1 MAAFLVRRLLS
12 GLLLILLLTFLTF
25 FVFNEI
31 PTNPA
36 CLVVA
41 CGPHTSTTDE
51 QIREA
56 DHTLGIDRSVF
67 VQYGDF
73 VWKLVRHADLGKAWT
88 QDNQVG
94 SLIGDALPATASL
107 VLGGMVLM
115 LMLALPLSCISA
127 LRPRSPADRSLLAAS
142 VLGLAIHPFVLG
154 LTIRDFFGNQL
165 GIFESGY
172 CPLTGESAGTPVSQN
187 GVFTTVGGC
196 GGPADWAKHM
206 FIPWVVF
213 ALFFLPLYMRM
224 LRVRLLEVF
233 SEPWISTARAKG
245 ASERRVVLGHAMR
258 NAIGPV
264 LPMLAIDAGTAITA
278 AIYVETVF
286 GLSGLG
292 TLAVTAFSGQAGG
305 YDLPLTA
312 GIVVTVGAFVVLLN
326 IAADVAG
333 AWIDPRTRERAARG
347 LIPVPAAVAARPR
360 VQRGLSLAVVAAGL
374 VLLALFVG
382 LGRGKARSGIELGTP
397 VRTLH
402 VNWSD
407 AYPAPGP
414 AALATHVSRIDLGVY
429 GWRVR
434 ATIAN
439 RSGTPVPVENL
450 QVPPAFGG
458 GALGP
463 EPYPNQPISLLVRGP
478 DRFGSIILQVYEAK
492 QFDPPLPATLKPHE
506 TWRGTFAGTGKVKPD
521 SLFYVGFGQFTLN
534 GRPISFSSEKSAT
547 AL

>member
-12 GLLLILLLTFLTF
+12 GLLLIVLLTFLTF

-41 CGPHTSTTDE
+41 CGPHTTTTDE

-56 DHTLGIDRSVF
+56 DHSLGIDRSVF

-88 QDNQVG
+88 REAQVG
-94 SLIGDALPATASL
+94 TLIGDALPATASL

-115 LMLALPLSCISA
+115 MLLALPLGCISA
-127 LRPRSPADRSLLAAS
+127 LRPRSPVDRSLLAAS
-142 VLGLAIHPFVLG
+142 VIGLAVHPFVLG
-154 LTIRDFFGNQL
+154 IAIRDFFGNQL
-165 GIFESGY
+165 GVFETGY
-172 CPLTGESAGTPVSQN
+172 CPLTGTSAGTPVFQN
-187 GVFTTVGGC
+187 GVLTTTPGC
-196 GGPADWAKHM
+196 GGPVDWATHLL
-206 FIPWVVF
+206 IPWIVF

-264 LPMLAIDAGTAITA
+264 LPMLAVDAGTAITA

-292 TLAVTAFSGQAGG
+292 TLAVTAFSGQTGG

-326 IAADVAG
+326 ILADVAG
-333 AWIDPRTRERAARG
+333 AWVDPRTRERAARG
-347 LIPVPAAVAARPR
+347 LIPLPAPVAARPR
-360 VQRGLSLAVVAAGL
+360 LQRGLSVAFVAAAL
-374 VLLALFVG
+374 VLVALIVG

-402 VNWSD
+402 VSWSD
-407 AYPAPGP
+407 VYPTSGAP
-414 AALATHVSRIDLGVY
+414 AIATHVSRIDLGVY
-429 GWRVR
+429 GWRAR

-439 RSGTPVPVENL
+439 RGSARVPVEDV

-458 GALGP
+458 GGP
-463 EPYPNQPISLLVRGP
+463 GPQPYPHQPTSLLVRGQ
-478 DRFGSIILQVYEAK
+478 DRYGSTILQVFDAK
-492 QFDPPLPATLKPHE
+492 EFDPPLPAVLKPHE
-506 TWRGTFAGTGKVKPD
+506 TWRGTFAGTGKVK
-521 SLFYVGFGQFTLN
+521 SGALLFVGFGQFTLDN
-534 GRPISFSSEKSAT
+534 RPISFSTDKSTDAP
-547 AL
+547 

>member
-1 MAAFLVRRLLS
+1 MAAFLVRRVLS
-12 GLLLILLLTFLTF
+12 GVLLIVLLTFLTF
-25 FVFNEI
+25 LVFNEI

-56 DHTLGIDRSVF
+56 DHALGIDRSVF
-67 VQYGDF
+67 VQYGDYI
-73 VWKLVRHADLGKAWT
+73 WKLVRHGDFGKAWT
-88 QDNQVG
+88 RNEQVG
-94 SLIGDALPATASL
+94 TLIGDALPATASL
-107 VLGGMVLM
+107 VVGGMALM
-115 LMLALPLSCISA
+115 LLLALPLGCISA
-127 LRPRSPADRSLLAAS
+127 LRPRSPVDRSLLTVS
-142 VLGLAIHPFVLG
+142 VIGLAIQPFVLG
-154 LTIRDFFGNQL
+154 ITIRDFFGNQL

-172 CPLTGESAGTPVSQN
+172 CPLVGKSAGTPISQG
-187 GVFTTVGGC
+187 GVFTTSPGC
-196 GGPADWAKHM
+196 GGPVDWAKHL
-206 FIPWVVF
+206 FIPWIVF
-213 ALFFLPLYMRM
+213 ALFFLPLYLRM

-245 ASERRVVLGHAMR
+245 ASERRVVLGHALR

-305 YDLPLTA
+305 YDLPLTV
-312 GIVVTVGAFVVLLN
+312 GIVVVVGAFVVLLN

-333 AWIDPRTRERAARG
+333 AWVDPRTRERAAQG

-360 VQRGLSLAVVAAGL
+360 VQRGLTIAVAAAAL

-382 LGRGKARSGIELGTP
+382 LGRGKAGSAIELGRP
-397 VRTLH
+397 VRSLP
-402 VNWSD
+402 VSWSD
-407 AYPAPGP
+407 TYPPTGRP
-414 AALATHVSRIDLGVY
+414 RLATHVSRIDLGVY

-439 RSGTPVPVENL
+439 RSGAAIAVQDL

-458 GALGP
+458 GPPGP
-463 EPYPNQPISLLVRGP
+463 QPYPNQPISLLVRGP
-478 DRFGSIILQVYEAK
+478 DRFGSTILQVFEAK
-492 QFDPPLPATLKPHE
+492 QFDPPLPTVLKPHE
-506 TWRGTFAGTGKVKPD
+506 TWRGTFAGTGKVKPG
-521 SLFYVGFGQFTLN
+521 SLFYAGYGQFLLDN
-534 GRPISFSSEKSAT
+534 RPVSFSTAKSAT
-547 AL
+547 AP

>member
-12 GLLLILLLTFLTF
+12 GLLLIALLTFLTF

-56 DHTLGIDRSVF
+56 DHTLGIDRPVF

-73 VWKLVRHADLGKAWT
+73 MWKLIRHADFGKAWT
-88 QDNQVG
+88 RDEQVG
-94 SLIGDALPATASL
+94 TLIGEALPATASL

-115 LMLALPLSCISA
+115 LLLALPLGCICA
-127 LRPRSPADRSLLAAS
+127 LRPRSPVDRGLLAAS
-142 VLGLAIHPFVLG
+142 VIGLAIQPFVLG
-154 LTIRDFFGNQL
+154 ITIRDFFGNQL

-172 CPLTGESAGTPVSQN
+172 CPLTGKTAGTPISQG
-187 GVFTTVGGC
+187 GVFTTGPGC
-196 GGPADWAKHM
+196 GGLVDWAKHL
-206 FIPWVVF
+206 FIPWIVF

-245 ASERRVVLGHAMR
+245 ASEQRVVLGHALR

-312 GIVVTVGAFVVLLN
+312 GIVVVVGAFVVLLN
-326 IAADVAG
+326 IAADAAG
-333 AWIDPRTRERAARG
+333 AWIDPRTRERTAQG

-360 VQRGLSLAVVAAGL
+360 GQRGLTIAVAAAAFVL
-374 VLLALFVG
+374 VALFVG
-382 LGRGKARSGIELGTP
+382 LGRGKAGSAVELGTP

-402 VNWSD
+402 VNWPD
-407 AYPAPGP
+407 AYPTTGTPV
-414 AALATHVSRIDLGVY
+414 LATHVGRIDLGVY

-439 RSGTPVPVENL
+439 RSSAAVPVQNL
-450 QVPPAFGG
+450 QVPPRFGG

-463 EPYPNQPISLLVRGP
+463 QPYPTQPISLLVRGP
-478 DRFGSIILQVYEAK
+478 DRFGSTILQVFEAK
-492 QFDPPLPATLKPHE
+492 QFDPPLPPVLKAHE
-506 TWRGTFAGTGKVKPD
+506 TWRGTFLGTGKVKSG
-521 SLFYVGFGQFTLN
+521 SLFYVGYGQFLVDN
-534 GRPISFSSEKSAT
+534 RPISFSTEKSAE
-547 AL
+547 AP

>member
-1 MAAFLVRRLLS
+1 
-12 GLLLILLLTFLTF
+12 
-25 FVFNEI
+25 
-31 PTNPA
+31 
-36 CLVVA
+36 
-41 CGPHTSTTDE
+41 
-51 QIREA
+51 
-56 DHTLGIDRSVF
+56 
-67 VQYGDF
+67 
-73 VWKLVRHADLGKAWT
+73 
-88 QDNQVG
+88 
-94 SLIGDALPATASL
+94 
-107 VLGGMVLM
+107 
-115 LMLALPLSCISA
+115 
-127 LRPRSPADRSLLAAS
+127 
-142 VLGLAIHPFVLG
+142 
-154 LTIRDFFGNQL
+154 
-165 GIFESGY
+165 
-172 CPLTGESAGTPVSQN
+172 
-187 GVFTTVGGC
+187 
-196 GGPADWAKHM
+196 
-206 FIPWVVF
+206 
-213 ALFFLPLYMRM
+213 
-224 LRVRLLEVF
+224 
-233 SEPWISTARAKG
+233 
-245 ASERRVVLGHAMR
+245 MR

-333 AWIDPRTRERAARG
+333 AWIDPRTREREARG

-439 RSGTPVPVENL
+439 RSSSPVPVENL

-458 GALGP
+458 GPPGP
-463 EPYPNQPISLLVRGP
+463 QPYPNQPISLLVRGP
-478 DRFGSIILQVYEAK
+478 DRYGSIILQVYEAK

-506 TWRGTFAGTGKVKPD
+506 TWRGTFAGTGKVKTG
-521 SLFYVGFGQFTLN
+521 SLFYVGFGQFTLDN
-534 GRPISFSSEKSAT
+534 RPISFSSEKSAT
-547 AL
+547 AP